1 MKSQDEKS
9 TQDRGDPVTVFSHLT
24 WSSGGVSTPVLD
36 LPYPHLDCA
45 FTAGNILHLYHW
57 VL

>member
-24 WSSGGVSTPVLD
+24 WSSGGVSPPVLD

-45 FTAGNILHLYHW
+45 FTAGNTLHLYH
-57 VL
+57 